1 MTSELRVDNL
11 KGSTTGGSINVLG
24 EGTSATTNLQQGL
37 TKVWLSATSTTA
49 NQDSFNRS
57 SGTDNNTGNYTHTFI
72 NNMGNATYNFAGAA
86 ETNLPAL
93 LSVASGERLTSSIQ
107 LRQSG
112 AFDGTGKDCDH
123 TALVN
128 GDLA

>member
-1 MTSELRVDNL
+1 MATLKTNTLTGTS
-11 KGSTTGGSINVLG
+11 TAGSIAVTG
-24 EGTSATTNLQQGL
+24 EGNSTTTNLQQGL

-123 TALVN
+123 TVALN

>member
-1 MTSELRVDNL
+1 MAIDTSGQVTIR
-11 KGSTTGGSINVLG
+11 G
-24 EGTSATTNLQQGL
+24 EGSATTTNLQQGL
-37 TKVWLSATSTTA
+37 TKVWVSATSTTA

-57 SGTDNNTGNYTHTFI
+57 GGTDNGTGNYTHTFT

-123 TALVN
+123 TVAVH
-128 GDLA
+128 GVLA

>member
-1 MTSELRVDNL
+1 MATLKTNTLTGTS
-11 KGSTTGGSINVLG
+11 TAGSIAVTG
-24 EGTSATTNLQQGL
+24 EGNSTTTNLQQGL

-57 SGTDNNTGNYTHTFI
+57 SGTDNNTGNYTHTFT

-123 TALVN
+123 TVALN